1 MFRKFIISC
10 LLVAS
15 AFTVTAAP
23 IYIDHE
29 GKDYWTNVD
38 MGMDFMDL
46 TTTEGYTYEE
56 LVSLT
61 QSGNILD
68 GWRLASGAESRALYQ
83 SFAGG
88 LISLQEWRDVHYD
101 NALLWFRLFGH
112 SDGFNSVWDDTSD
125 TPTGYVTWVQTFN
138 EDKVAAHVA
147 INATQ
152 GWFGTFD
159 FGFTDWAL
167 DESYQFSP
175 YAGLLTRASVSVS
188 EPNTVVLMLLGT
200 LLLSFRRF
208 KKK

>member
-1 MFRKFIISC
+1 MFKKFIISC

-29 GKDYWTNVD
+29 NKNYWTNVD
-38 MGMDFMDL
+38 MDMDFMDL
-46 TTTEGYTYEE
+46 TETEGYTYEE

-68 GWRLASGAESRALYQ
+68 GWRLASGAESRELYQ

-88 LISLQEWRDVHYD
+88 LISLQGWRDVHYD

-112 SDGFNSVWDDTSD
+112 SDGFNSVWNDTSD
-125 TPTGYVTWVQTFN
+125 TPTDYVTWVQTFN
-138 EDKVAAHVA
+138 EDKVAAHVS

-167 DESYQFSP
+167 EETYEFSP
-175 YAGLLTRASVSVS
+175 YAGLLTRSAVNVDEPYPASV
-188 EPNTVVLMLLGT
+188 MLLGA
-200 LLLSFRRF
+200 LFLAIRRF
-208 KKK
+208 LKR